1 MDSGYKLYTNILG
14 KKLMEEIEEK
24 KILSETQMG
33 FRNGRGTIDA
43 IYLLKNMVERELNDK
58 KKVFTAFID
67 LKAAF
72 DNVDRNELE
81 RTMTVK
87 GISDEIKERIM
98 DVISE
103 TKSEI
108 RVEGANVGEFWTKK
122 GLRQGCALSADLFN
136 IYMSDME
143 DFLKGK
149 CKEGGLRIGNKKIWS
164 ISYADDICLI
174 ASSKEA
180 LKEMLKK
187 MEGYL
192 DKKKIKLN

>member
-1 MDSGYKLYTNILG
+1 
-14 KKLMEEIEEK
+14 
-24 KILSETQMG
+24 
-33 FRNGRGTIDA
+33 
-43 IYLLKNMVERELNDK
+43 
-58 KKVFTAFID
+58 
-67 LKAAF
+67 
-72 DNVDRNELE
+72 
-81 RTMTVK
+81 MTVK

-122 GLRQGCALSADLFN
+122 GLFN

-143 DFLKGK
+143 DYLKGK
-149 CKEGGLRIGNKKIWS
+149 YKEGGLRIGNKKIWS